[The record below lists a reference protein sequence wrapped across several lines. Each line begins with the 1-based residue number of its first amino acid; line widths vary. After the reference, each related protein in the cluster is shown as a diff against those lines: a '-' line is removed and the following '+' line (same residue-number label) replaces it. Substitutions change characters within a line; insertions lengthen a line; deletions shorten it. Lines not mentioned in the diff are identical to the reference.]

1 MSPLRKMMS
10 TEKQQAVVYRAKAT
24 HKVRKST
31 RRALLPIAFSQPPS
45 LSKKSRALPPTRA
58 ASLSDESRELP
69 L

>member
-24 HKVRKST
+24 HKVRKAT
-31 RRALLPIAFSQPPS
+31 RALLPKAFSQPPS